1 MIRPQFPGEH
11 VDDMLRRLKKE
22 TSKDDTLRLLRRA
35 SEFTPRSQARRTKS
49 DRAGRR
55 RDK

>member
-1 MIRPQFPGEH
+1 MIRPQCPGEH
-11 VDDMLRRLKKE
+11 VDDMLRRFKKE
-22 TSKDDTLRLLRRA
+22 TQKDDTLRLLRRHA
-35 SEFTPRSQARRTKS
+35 EFTPRSEALRTKS